1 MIYGN
6 TVGGS
11 GGSGIGK
18 TFILQ
23 DEDGNELVGVVVD
36 QNTIFDATAND
47 IRAGKVAA
55 TMEGVTTGEKDI
67 PAYNTSEGYK
77 LIPVGSTVKI
87 TNLKNCEYTK
97 LQVLLCKLN
106 TQASDSVAT
115 EKVSIDGKVYA
126 VNSTDAISTVTV
138 EAANNAINLGITN
151 DGEKP
156 LIIRYFTYKEIY

>member
-36 QNTIFDATAND
+36 QNVVFDATAND

-55 TMEGVTTGEKDI
+55 TMEGVTTGEKHI
-67 PAYNTSEGYK
+67 PSYNTAEGYK
-77 LIPVGSTVKI
+77 VITAGSAVRI
-87 TNLKNCEYTK
+87 TNLDHSDFTK
-97 LQVLLCKLN
+97 LQALICAFN
-106 TQASDSVAT
+106 SSITNSVAT
-115 EKVSIDGKVYA
+115 EKVCINDSVYA
-126 VNSTDAISTVTV
+126 AGATEILATVTIDAENKV
-138 EAANNAINLGITN
+138 IDLGIKN
-151 DGEKP
+151 ESEKL
-156 LIIRYFTYKEIY
+156 LIVRYFTYKEIY